1 MGSLVNFINNFKR
14 DITSLEEPDECKQ
27 FFFKSIMHLMVSLEI
42 ASSSILDEKINF
54 SKLKSSIPSSLG
66 TEDIMREVLNEGVK
80 KSFFIESKSLKKN
93 KQTSYKIS
101 KKYSLMI
108 TNWYLDKK
116 QNLTNPLN

>member
-14 DITSLEEPDECKQ
+14 DIASFEDTDECKQ

-54 SKLKSSIPSSLG
+54 SKLKSSIPSTIG
-66 TEDIMREVLNEGVK
+66 TEDSVKDVLNEGIE
-80 KSFFIESKSLKKN
+80 KSFFIKIKSLKKH
-93 KQTSYKIS
+93 KQHHYKIS
-101 KKYSLMI
+101 KQFSLMI

-116 QNLTNPLN
+116 TKFN